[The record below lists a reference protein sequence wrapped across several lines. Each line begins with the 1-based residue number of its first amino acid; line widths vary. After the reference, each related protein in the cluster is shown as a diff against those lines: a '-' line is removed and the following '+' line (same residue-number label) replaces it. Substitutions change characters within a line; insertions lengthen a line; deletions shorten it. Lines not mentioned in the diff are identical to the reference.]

1 MRLLYLDRSV
11 GYRGRVTRPVQR
23 RRTAKDRILQAADD
37 LFYNE
42 GIHTV
47 GIDRVIA
54 HAGVAKG
61 SLYYSFTGKDDL
73 VHEYLSHRHGV
84 WADRVTT
91 GIEGHTDPRER
102 ILAVYDVLGTLFAQ
116 PDYRGCAFVNAT
128 AEGAPDS
135 IEAQAAAT
143 FRAWVHNLFLDLA
156 IDTDAADPKQLA
168 RRLVLLY
175 DGAVATAQMDK
186 APEAARTAR
195 RIAELVLDATGI
207 RPRHHRPT
215 RDSAQTPKRTRRP
228 RGPRALSERSNAQP
242 PAQRDAAR

>member
-1 MRLLYLDRSV
+1 
-11 GYRGRVTRPVQR
+11 VTKPEQR
-23 RRTAKDRILQAADD
+23 RRTAKQRLLQAADE

-73 VHEYLSHRHGV
+73 VQEYLTHRHGK
-84 WADRVTT
+84 WAERVTA
-91 GIEGHTDPRER
+91 GIEAHTDPRAR

-116 PDYRGCAFVNAT
+116 PDYRGCAFMNAT
-128 AEGAPDS
+128 AEAAPDS
-135 IEAQAAAT
+135 VEAQAATT
-143 FRAWVHNLFLDLA
+143 FRAWVQDLFLDLA
-156 IDTDAADPKQLA
+156 SDAATDADAADPQQLA
-168 RRLVLLY
+168 ETLVLLY

-195 RIAELVLDATGI
+195 RTAELILDNAGI
-207 RPRHHRPT
+207 RHVEA
-215 RDSAQTPKRTRRP
+215 DAK
-228 RGPRALSERSNAQP
+228 AL
-242 PAQRDAAR
+242 

>member
-1 MRLLYLDRSV
+1 M
-11 GYRGRVTRPVQR
+11 TKPEQR
-23 RRTAKDRILQAADD
+23 RRTAKQRLLQAADE

-73 VHEYLSHRHGV
+73 VQEYLTHRHGK
-84 WADRVTT
+84 WAERVTA
-91 GIEGHTDPRER
+91 GIEAHTDPRAR

-116 PDYRGCAFVNAT
+116 PDYRGCAFMNAT
-128 AEGAPDS
+128 AEAAPDS
-135 IEAQAAAT
+135 VEAQAATT
-143 FRAWVHNLFLDLA
+143 FRAWVQDLFLDLA
-156 IDTDAADPKQLA
+156 TDAATDADAADPQQLA
-168 RRLVLLY
+168 ETLVLLY

-195 RIAELVLDATGI
+195 RTAELVLDNAGI
-207 RPRHHRPT
+207 RHVEA
-215 RDSAQTPKRTRRP
+215 DAK
-228 RGPRALSERSNAQP
+228 AL
-242 PAQRDAAR
+242 